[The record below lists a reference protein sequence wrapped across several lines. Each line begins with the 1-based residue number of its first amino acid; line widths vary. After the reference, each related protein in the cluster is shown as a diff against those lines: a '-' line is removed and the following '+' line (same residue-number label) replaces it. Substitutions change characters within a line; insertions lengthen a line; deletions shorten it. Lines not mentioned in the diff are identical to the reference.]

1 MKTKLFL
8 SALTLGAMMTT
19 FVACD
24 KEEPYVDPGKVI
36 ESEVVDPGTAE
47 EVEETDNGTEGISLS
62 YESWIVVHQ
71 VFADGSTSQPQ
82 TRTGA
87 SASAG
92 NKISVVLESRL
103 TDVSAVADVSGFELN
118 EAVSKIDYRELGSA
132 KHETQSF
139 VTVIDSATVYTVDYG
154 IFAVEF
160 VLPYQAAVYDDG
172 ITKVTM
178 PYHKY
183 TDVRDNGGELSDLE
197 SVTENGV
204 TYLRKL
210 YKHSIVADFN
220 GKSYTVNAEIVLRK
234 EQKGDY
240 LIEQKVVDEGVELV
254 SYDLAAKTGVS
265 RSWIKIQEIWSES
278 GVKEFKK
285 EVLLYNEPS
294 DGAYATFM
302 MTVPEKCNFSDL
314 TVCKPQVWT
323 ETGNVREEDG
333 MLITAYSSD
342 YYIPV
347 IYSVKN
353 VQADF
358 AFGVVFEKA
367 VYSNEGFEYEMPAFE
382 YSDPKPSMSQASDWY
397 LHERGGSAMDINF
410 VATINFGEAAY
421 TYVRDGC
428 VIYYGERP

>member
-92 NKISVVLESRL
+92 
-103 TDVSAVADVSGFELN
+103 
-118 EAVSKIDYRELGSA
+118 KIDYRELGSA

-314 TVCKPQVWT
+314 TVGKPQVWT

>member
-132 KHETQSF
+132 KHETQSC

-265 RSWIKIQEIWSES
+265 RSWIK
-278 GVKEFKK
+278 
-285 EVLLYNEPS
+285 
-294 DGAYATFM
+294 
-302 MTVPEKCNFSDL
+302 TVSYTHL
-314 TVCKPQVWT
+314 TLPT
-323 ETGNVREEDG
+323 T
-333 MLITAYSSD
+333 
-342 YYIPV
+342 
-347 IYSVKN
+347 
-353 VQADF
+353 
-358 AFGVVFEKA
+358 
-367 VYSNEGFEYEMPAFE
+367 
-382 YSDPKPSMSQASDWY
+382 
-397 LHERGGSAMDINF
+397 NF
-410 VATINFGEAAY
+410 V
-421 TYVRDGC
+421 
-428 VIYYGERP
+428 

>member
-92 NKISVVLESRL
+92 NKISVVSESRL

-139 VTVIDSATVYTVDYG
+139 VTIIDSATVYTVDYG

-240 LIEQKVVDEGVELV
+240 LLSQKVVGEGVELV
-254 SYDLAAKTGVS
+254 SYDLTAKTGVS
-265 RSWIKIQEIWSES
+265 KSWITIEETWSES
-278 GVKEFKK
+278 GTKEVKK
-285 EVLLYNEPS
+285 EVLLYNGLPDEPS
-294 DGAYATFM
+294 AMFQLPVDKE
-302 MTVPEKCNFSDL
+302 VSFSSLKLGDL
-314 TVCKPQVWT
+314 
-323 ETGNVREEDG
+323 ETSVSEYGKRSEDG
-333 MLITAYSSD
+333 FKVTKHLLISAWPVTSSEDESANRNYSFRVT
-342 YYIPV
+342 Y
-347 IYSVKN
+347 
-353 VQADF
+353 
-358 AFGVVFEKA
+358 ETA
-367 VYSNEGFEYEMPAFE
+367 VYSDEYITYEMPYLSFDNAKC
-382 YSDPKPSMSQASDWY
+382 SISQISDWQADTRFSSMFVSFSSSICLEEQKY
-397 LHERGGSAMDINF
+397 NF
-410 VATINFGEAAY
+410 IEEGEIRCKY
-421 TYVRDGC
+421 
-428 VIYYGERP
+428 

>member
-87 SASAG
+87 SALAG

-240 LIEQKVVDEGVELV
+240 LLSQKVVGEGVELV
-254 SYDLAAKTGVS
+254 SYDLTAKTGVS
-265 RSWIKIQEIWSES
+265 KSWITIEETWSES
-278 GVKEFKK
+278 GTKEVKK
-285 EVLLYNEPS
+285 EVLLYNGLSDEPS
-294 DGAYATFM
+294 AMFRLPVDKE
-302 MTVPEKCNFSDL
+302 VSFSSLKLGDL
-314 TVCKPQVWT
+314 
-323 ETGNVREEDG
+323 ETSVSEYGKRSEDG
-333 MLITAYSSD
+333 FKVTKHLLVSAWPVTSSEDESANRNYSFRVT
-342 YYIPV
+342 Y
-347 IYSVKN
+347 
-353 VQADF
+353 
-358 AFGVVFEKA
+358 ETA
-367 VYSNEGFEYEMPAFE
+367 VYSDEYITYEMPYLSFDNAKCSISQISEWQADTRF
-382 YSDPKPSMSQASDWY
+382 SSMFVSFSSSICLEEQKY
-397 LHERGGSAMDINF
+397 NF
-410 VATINFGEAAY
+410 IEEGEIRCKY
-421 TYVRDGC
+421 
-428 VIYYGERP
+428 

>member
-139 VTVIDSATVYTVDYG
+139 VTVIDSATVYT
-154 IFAVEF
+154 
-160 VLPYQAAVYDDG
+160 
-172 ITKVTM
+172 
-178 PYHKY
+178 
-183 TDVRDNGGELSDLE
+183 
-197 SVTENGV
+197 
-204 TYLRKL
+204 
-210 YKHSIVADFN
+210 
-220 GKSYTVNAEIVLRK
+220 
-234 EQKGDY
+234 
-240 LIEQKVVDEGVELV
+240 
-254 SYDLAAKTGVS
+254 
-265 RSWIKIQEIWSES
+265 
-278 GVKEFKK
+278 
-285 EVLLYNEPS
+285 
-294 DGAYATFM
+294 
-302 MTVPEKCNFSDL
+302 
-314 TVCKPQVWT
+314 
-323 ETGNVREEDG
+323 
-333 MLITAYSSD
+333 
-342 YYIPV
+342 
-347 IYSVKN
+347 
-353 VQADF
+353 
-358 AFGVVFEKA
+358 
-367 VYSNEGFEYEMPAFE
+367 
-382 YSDPKPSMSQASDWY
+382 
-397 LHERGGSAMDINF
+397 
-410 VATINFGEAAY
+410 
-421 TYVRDGC
+421 
-428 VIYYGERP
+428 